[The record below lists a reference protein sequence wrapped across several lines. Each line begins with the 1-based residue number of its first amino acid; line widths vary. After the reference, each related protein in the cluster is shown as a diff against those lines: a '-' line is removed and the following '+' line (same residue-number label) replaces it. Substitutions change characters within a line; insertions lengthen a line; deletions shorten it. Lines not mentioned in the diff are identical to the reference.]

1 MTCNES
7 EGAKMGRRE
16 QQMHTRVLTA
26 ATAAVAVLMGSVMVP
41 PAALAEPSPL
51 FKQLAGSWQGTGDLV
66 LEDGTREKLSCRGYY
81 VLKSEG
87 RGLSIASLCNSPK
100 QKFEFRSLVSENGG
114 AITGEWEERTY
125 HATGQVSGGATGT
138 AISLNFSG
146 TIEGKISISLTGRT
160 HTVNV
165 SAAGA
170 GIKGVSISL
179 TRS

>member
-1 MTCNES
+1 MEAQ
-7 EGAKMGRRE
+7 GQRWDAGK
-16 QQMHTRVLTA
+16 QQMHTRILTA

-41 PAALAEPSPL
+41 PATRAEPYPL

-66 LEDGTREKLSCRGYY
+66 LEDGTREKLTCSGYY

-87 RGLSIASLCNSPK
+87 RGLSIASLCSSAK
-100 QKFEFRSLVSENGG
+100 QKFEFRSLVSENAG
-114 AITGEWEERTY
+114 AISGQWEERTY
-125 HATGQVSGGATGT
+125 HATGQVSGGVTGT
-138 AISLNFSG
+138 AINLAFSG
-146 TIEGKISISLTGRT
+146 TIEGKVSISLKGQT